1 MHDECATKSLEA
13 KSRDDENK
21 GLKKRTV
28 NNDMNND
35 TNNSRRKFLSDS
47 AWSAGALSTLSASG
61 IWTSAVNAASANP
74 LDGRLVVI
82 MLRGA
87 VDGLSVV
94 APFGD
99 PSYYASRSS
108 IAIARPGEVDG
119 LMRLDA
125 MFGLHPA
132 LAGLMPYWER
142 AELGFV
148 HASGS
153 TDQTRSHFDAQDYM
167 ESGTPGRKSTQDGW
181 MNRLATVVSG
191 RQSDAALRLQAV
203 NLGPV
208 MPRIF
213 AGVAPIASLAQGNSA
228 LARGVLDREPIAD
241 AFAKL
246 YAGDDK
252 LSKTVREASA
262 TRREI
267 MSSLASDDP
276 KADQGAL
283 SLRGLAVDTA
293 RLGQLMQRD
302 ARVRLAFVPVGG
314 WDTHVN
320 QGSGK
325 GQLANRLLLLGEAID
340 ALIKGLGNR
349 FQETTVVVMSEFGRT
364 VRQNGNNGT
373 DHGHGNVMWAFGA
386 GVQGGKVHG
395 AWPGLE
401 GSALYEG
408 RDLAVTT
415 DFRQVLS
422 DILMRDFRLS
432 DKQLSLVF
440 PDFAPSKS
448 SGLMA

>member
-1 MHDECATKSLEA
+1 MNDKTKLI
-13 KSRDDENK
+13 
-21 GLKKRTV
+21 
-28 NNDMNND
+28 NNPNE
-35 TNNSRRKFLSDS
+35 SRRQFL
-47 AWSAGALSTLSASG
+47 AHTAMRAGSLGMLAASG
-61 IWTSAVNAASANP
+61 IWTSRAVATNLSP

-94 APFGD
+94 APYGD
-99 PSYYASRSS
+99 PNYYASRSS
-108 IAIARPGEVDG
+108 IAIARPGELDG
-119 LMRLDA
+119 VMRLDSL
-125 MFGLHPA
+125 FGLHPA
-132 LAGLMPYWER
+132 LAVLMPYWER
-142 AELGFV
+142 GELGFV
-148 HASGS
+148 QASGS
-153 TDQTRSHFDAQDYM
+153 HDQTRSHFDAQDFM

-191 RQSDAALRLQAV
+191 SQSDLALRLQAV

-213 AGVAPIASLAQGNSA
+213 VGAAPIASLAQGNAA
-228 LARGVLDREPIAD
+228 LARGVLDHEPVAD

-246 YAGDDK
+246 YAGEDR

-283 SLRGLAVDTA
+283 SLRGLAVDTG

-320 QGSGK
+320 QGAGK

-340 ALIKGLGNR
+340 ALIKGLGQR

-364 VRQNGNNGT
+364 VRQNGNTGT
-373 DHGHGNVMWAFGA
+373 DHGHGNVMWAFGS

-395 AWPGLE
+395 SWPGLE
-401 GSALYEG
+401 AAALHEG
-408 RDLAVTT
+408 RDLAVTS

-422 DILMRDFRLS
+422 EILKRDFRLT
-432 DKQLSLVF
+432 DKQLNVVF
-440 PDFAPSKS
+440 PDFRLNKT
-448 SGLMA
+448 SGLIA

>member
-1 MHDECATKSLEA
+1 MNDKTKLI
-13 KSRDDENK
+13 
-21 GLKKRTV
+21 
-28 NNDMNND
+28 NNPNE
-35 TNNSRRKFLSDS
+35 SRRQFL
-47 AWSAGALSTLSASG
+47 AHTAMRAGSLGMLAASG
-61 IWTSAVNAASANP
+61 IWTSRAVATNLSP

-94 APFGD
+94 APYGD
-99 PSYYASRSS
+99 PNYYASRSS
-108 IAIARPGEVDG
+108 IAIARPGELDG
-119 LMRLDA
+119 VMRLDSL
-125 MFGLHPA
+125 FGLHPA
-132 LAGLMPYWER
+132 LAVLMPYWER
-142 AELGFV
+142 GELGFV
-148 HASGS
+148 QASGS
-153 TDQTRSHFDAQDYM
+153 HDQTRSHFDAQDFM

-191 RQSDAALRLQAV
+191 SQSDLALRLQAV

-213 AGVAPIASLAQGNSA
+213 VGAAPIASLAQGNAA
-228 LARGVLDREPIAD
+228 LARGVLDREPVAD

-246 YAGDDK
+246 YAGEDR

-283 SLRGLAVDTA
+283 SLRGLAVDTG

-320 QGSGK
+320 QGAGK

-340 ALIKGLGNR
+340 ALIKGLGQR

-364 VRQNGNNGT
+364 VRQNGNTGT
-373 DHGHGNVMWAFGA
+373 DHGHGNVMWAFGS

-395 AWPGLE
+395 SWPGLE
-401 GSALYEG
+401 AAALHEG
-408 RDLAVTT
+408 RDLAVTS

-422 DILMRDFRLS
+422 EILKRDFRLT
-432 DKQLSLVF
+432 DKQLNVVF
-440 PDFAPSKS
+440 PDFRLNKT
-448 SGLMA
+448 SGLIA

>member
-1 MHDECATKSLEA
+1 MNGKTKLI
-13 KSRDDENK
+13 
-21 GLKKRTV
+21 
-28 NNDMNND
+28 NNPNE
-35 TNNSRRKFLSDS
+35 SRRQFLADT
-47 AWSAGALSTLSASG
+47 AMRAGSLGMVAASG
-61 IWTSAVNAASANP
+61 IWTSRAVAANLSS

-94 APFGD
+94 APYGD
-99 PSYYASRSS
+99 PNYYASRSS
-108 IAIARPGEVDG
+108 IAIARPGELDG
-119 LMRLDA
+119 VMRLDSL
-125 MFGLHPA
+125 FGLHPA
-132 LAGLMPYWER
+132 LAVLMPYWER
-142 AELGFV
+142 GELGFV
-148 HASGS
+148 QASGS
-153 TDQTRSHFDAQDYM
+153 HDQTRSHFDAQDFM

-191 RQSDAALRLQAV
+191 SQSDLALRLQAV

-213 AGVAPIASLAQGNSA
+213 VGAAPIASLAQGNAA
-228 LARGVLDREPIAD
+228 LAKGVLDREPVAD

-246 YAGDDK
+246 YAGEDR

-283 SLRGLAVDTA
+283 SLRGLAVDTG

-320 QGSGK
+320 QGAGK

-340 ALIKGLGNR
+340 ALIKGLGQR

-373 DHGHGNVMWAFGA
+373 DHGHGNVMWAFGS

-395 AWPGLE
+395 SWPGLE
-401 GSALYEG
+401 AAALHEG
-408 RDLAVTT
+408 RDLAVTS

-422 DILMRDFRLS
+422 EILKRDFRLT
-432 DKQLSLVF
+432 DKQLNVVF
-440 PDFAPSKS
+440 PDFRLNKT
-448 SGLMA
+448 SGLIA